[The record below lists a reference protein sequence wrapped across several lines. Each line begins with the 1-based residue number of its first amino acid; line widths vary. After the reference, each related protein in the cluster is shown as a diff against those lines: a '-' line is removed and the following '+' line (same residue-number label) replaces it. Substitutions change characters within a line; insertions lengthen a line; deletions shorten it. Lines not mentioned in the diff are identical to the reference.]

1 MGLCMISQKFRGVG
15 ERLGNYFT
23 PIAQLPEMKK
33 VKSVRCGGVL
43 TEAKKIYTKTG
54 NEPMVF
60 ATLSDLS
67 GSVEAVV
74 FPRAYRDRTE
84 LWEPDKILCI
94 TGRPQEKDGEMK
106 LLVETAFEITPGNI
120 EEIVRMSAQA
130 GQDDQ
135 DVRTIR
141 VNDQAP
147 QQDPDRPVPS
157 VRPTSPLP
165 ITLSIRMHPSDD
177 MIRLIREACD
187 RHPGEHPVHLR
198 VENPTSHLGKSSAPA
213 IIQSPCRIAWNEQS
227 VSDLEMLLGPGT
239 VRTDL

>member
-1 MGLCMISQKFRGVG
+1 
-15 ERLGNYFT
+15 
-23 PIAQLPEMKK
+23 MKK

-120 EEIVRMSAQA
+120 EEIARMSSQDERD
-130 GQDDQ
+130 GQDPSAPLRAGWTDRA
-135 DVRTIR
+135 DG
-141 VNDQAP
+141 QAT
-147 QQDPDRPVPS
+147 QKDPVVLSSRHP
-157 VRPTSPLP
+157 VRPASP